1 MTEVRVALS
10 EEIDRYLG
18 SLVRTGPFA
27 NKAELVRA
35 ALVNFAGQAGPMAQG
50 FDMETCFAPDG
61 RVYQLE
67 YAREAALRG
76 LPGIGLVY
84 DGGVVLAAAGAAA
97 AAKVGGRLIRGPSK
111 IRKVGDRLGIL
122 ASGLVAD
129 AYMAYQRLREA
140 KPKTTEEALDSVV
153 RLYWEHSV
161 DRSKRPLGA
170 GLLLASTLDGAGRL
184 YYIDPSSAFVEQDAA
199 IVGDGSGER
208 MEVLEKRY
216 RRGTAREAER
226 LAVEVLGNP
235 DKVDLVRLP
244 A

>member
-35 ALVNFAGQAGPMAQG
+35 ALVNFASQAGPMAQG
-50 FDMETCFAPDG
+50 FDQEIAFAPDG

-84 DGGVVLAAAGAAA
+84 DQGVVLVAVATASGAPT
-97 AAKVGGRLIRGPSK
+97 GGKLVRGPSK
-111 IRKVGDRLGIL
+111 IRKIGDRLALL

-129 AYMAYQRLREA
+129 AYMAYLRLQEA
-140 KPKTTEEALDSVV
+140 KPKTTEEALDLVV
-153 RLYWEHSV
+153 RLYWDYSM
-161 DRSKRPLGA
+161 DRTKRPFGA
-170 GLLLASTLDGAGRL
+170 GLLLASTLDGVGRL
-184 YYIDPSSAFVEQDAA
+184 FYIDPSSAFAEQDAA
-199 IVGDGSGER
+199 VVGDGSEER
-208 MEVLEKRY
+208 TEILEKRY
-216 RRGTAREAER
+216 RRGTAKEAER
-226 LAVEVLGNP
+226 LALEILGNP
-235 DKVDLVRLP
+235 EKADVARVP